1 MNSIYKLLLISIIS
15 SLVLLHSCSDDI
27 KGPVDVPD
35 RDELIEKYNLKT
47 LPDIPYPPDNQYN
60 PLRVELG
67 RLLFYDP
74 ILSAENRSSC
84 GTCHHPGLGFADGRK
99 LPAGVSESMHIG
111 PDRELGTSVF
121 SGLPIGDVPRNS
133 PTVFNTAFNLDSTGE
148 ANHMGVMFWDGRARG
163 LEAQAV
169 KPPTSR
175 EEMKGD
181 RLSPNNAIYFLCR
194 DIEKTPEYVRLFKEA
209 FPEEVKEGKE
219 FDITSDMLGKALAAF
234 QRELVT
240 RNTAYDRFVGG
251 EADALTDQQKKGLD
265 LFFSK
270 AKCGTCHNGPN
281 FSDYKHV
288 VAGVPQIGPGK
299 KLEPG
304 EDFGREEFTQQISGR
319 FAFRTP
325 TIRNVTLTG
334 PYMHDGVFE
343 TLEEVVQF
351 YNNGSRPRHPRVT
364 DDLIHPVLK
373 NPLNLTDEEVDAIVA
388 FMEALEDNGTLLD
401 PKLMEIPD
409 KVPSGMKP
417 LAGATLK
424 K

>member
-1 MNSIYKLLLISIIS
+1 MNSIYKLLLIFIIS
-15 SLVLLHSCSDDI
+15 SMVLLHSCAEDEV
-27 KGPVDVPD
+27 GPRIPD
-35 RDELIEKYNLKT
+35 RDELIEKYDLEP
-47 LPDIPYPPDNQYN
+47 LPDIPYPDDNQYN

-74 ILSAENRSSC
+74 ILSAENRSTC

-99 LPAGVSESMHIG
+99 LPAGVGESMHIG
-111 PDRELGTSVF
+111 PDRELGVSVF

-133 PTVFNTAFNLDSTGE
+133 PTIFNTAYNLDSLGRL
-148 ANHMGVMFWDGRARG
+148 NPFGVMFWDGRARG
-163 LEAQAV
+163 LEDQAV

-209 FPEEVKEGKE
+209 FPEEVEGDE
-219 FDITSDMLGKALAAF
+219 IDIDSDMLGKALAAF

-240 RNTAYDRFVGG
+240 KNTAYDRFVGG
-251 EADALTDQQKKGLD
+251 EAEALTDQQKKGLD

-270 AKCGTCHNGPN
+270 AKCGECHNGPN
-281 FSDYKHV
+281 FSDYKFI

-304 EDFGREEFTQQISGR
+304 EDYGREEFTQQISGR

-325 TIRNVTLTG
+325 TLRNVTLTA

-351 YNNGSRPRHPRVT
+351 YNNASRPRHPKVT
-364 DDLIHPVLK
+364 DDIIDPILK

-388 FMEALEDNGTLLD
+388 FMEALEDNGSLLD
-401 PKLMEIPD
+401 PKLMEVPD

-424 K
+424 R

>member
-15 SLVLLHSCSDDI
+15 SMVLLHSCAEDEG
-27 KGPVDVPD
+27 GPTVPD
-35 RDELIEKYNLKT
+35 RDELIAKYNLQT

-74 ILSAENRSSC
+74 ILSGENRSTC
-84 GTCHHPGLGFADGRK
+84 ATCHHPGLGFADGRK
-99 LPAGVSESMHIG
+99 LPAGVGESMHLG
-111 PDRELGTSVF
+111 PDRELGTSIF

-169 KPPTSR
+169 KPSTSR

-194 DIEKTPEYVRLFKEA
+194 DIEKTPEYIELFKEA
-209 FPEEVKEGKE
+209 FPEEVDGENI
-219 FDITSDMLGKALAAF
+219 DITSDILGKALGAF

-251 EADALTDQQKKGLD
+251 EAEALTDQQKKGLD
-265 LFFSK
+265 LFFTK
-270 AKCGTCHNGPN
+270 AKCGNCHNGPN
-281 FSDYKHV
+281 FSNYQFTV
-288 VAGVPQIGPGK
+288 SGVPQIGPGK

-304 EDFGREEFTQQISGR
+304 EDYGREEFTQQISGR

-325 TIRNVTLTG
+325 TLRNVTLTA
-334 PYMHDGVFE
+334 PFMHDGVLE
-343 TLEEVVQF
+343 TLEDVVRF
-351 YNNGSRPRHPRVT
+351 YNDGSKPRHPKVT
-364 DDLIHPVLK
+364 DAMIHPDVRD
-373 NPLNLTDEEVDAIVA
+373 PLNLTDDEIAAIVA
-388 FMEALEDNGTLLD
+388 FMEALEDNGSLLD
-401 PKLMEIPD
+401 PKLMEVPSS
-409 KVPSGMKP
+409 VPSGMKP
-417 LAGATLK
+417 LAGATLNK
-424 K
+424 

>member
-1 MNSIYKLLLISIIS
+1 MNSIYKLLLIFIIS
-15 SLVLLHSCSDDI
+15 SMVLLHSCSDD
-27 KGPVDVPD
+27 KGGPTIPD
-35 RDELIEKYNLKT
+35 RDELIEKYNLQT
-47 LPDIPYPPDNQYN
+47 LPDIPYPDDNRYN

-74 ILSAENRSSC
+74 ILSAENRSTC

-99 LPAGVSESMHIG
+99 LPAGVGESMHIG
-111 PDRELGTSVF
+111 PDRELGVSKF

-133 PTVFNTAFNLDSTGE
+133 PTVFNTAFNLDSTG
-148 ANHMGVMFWDGRARG
+148 NLNPFGVMFWDGRAKG
-163 LEAQAV
+163 LEDQAV

-175 EEMKGD
+175 DEMKGD
-181 RLSPNNAIYFLCR
+181 RLSPNNVIYFLCR
-194 DIEKTPEYVRLFKEA
+194 DIENTPEYVRLFKEA
-209 FPEEVKEGKE
+209 FPEEDKGEQEE
-219 FDITSDMLGKALAAF
+219 FDITSDMLGKAIGAF

-251 EADALTDQQKKGLD
+251 QADALTDQQKKGLD
-265 LFFSK
+265 LFFTK

-281 FSDYKHV
+281 FSDYKFV

-304 EDFGREEFTQQISGR
+304 EDYGREEFTQQISGR

-325 TIRNVTLTG
+325 TLRNVSLTA
-334 PYMHDGVFE
+334 PYMHDGVLE

-351 YNNGSRPRHPRVT
+351 YNNGSRPRHPKVT
-364 DDLIHPVLK
+364 DNMIHPVLK
-373 NPLNLTDEEVDAIVA
+373 NELNLTDDEVAAIVA
-388 FMEALEDNGTLLD
+388 FMEALEDNGSLLD
-401 PKLMEIPD
+401 PKLMEVPSS
-409 KVPSGMKP
+409 VPSGMKP